1 MTQES
6 FVVDL
11 YIRVSTDRQAKE
23 GDSLEE
29 QESELRKFCDY
40 RNYQI
45 HKVFIERGKSGGNT
59 NRPEY
64 QKLIKDIDNQ
74 KINAVVVKKLDRLS
88 RSLMD
93 FEHLM
98 TKLQEKEV
106 EFISLR
112 ENFDT
117 TTAMGKAM
125 LRVALVFA
133 QLEREQTAERIK
145 DVFAW
150 RAEQG
155 LYNGGIRPFGYDSL
169 SSELVPHKQER
180 KVVEFIFKSF
190 LDTKSTAVVAQK
202 CLEMGLRNRDGKPMD
217 KRKVHKI
224 LKRPIY
230 KGFVKW
236 NDNLFKGIHQ
246 PLITETKWEKVQA
259 IFNDR
264 ETISSRNKVK
274 GLLKGFLICGKC
286 HNSLSPNYT
295 KKKSGTIY
303 EYYRCASTFNSRS
316 KTKCEGQYRPLK
328 DVHELVFATFSNYA
342 TEQQLKRIKQQ
353 LSKHNSEIE
362 GDSQLV
368 DAEIIKLKTQLE
380 VTKQKKDQYLD
391 SLITGDFSQK
401 ERKHINDKIDEFSLL
416 EKQLETDIY
425 RETFQQTE
433 LNEKI
438 VTIDPFKESLLKFKL
453 NHESMTEDEHKN
465 WLKANVERII
475 LDQEVIKIDFKKLP
489 FQLE

>member
-1 MTQES
+1 MS
-6 FVVDL
+6 
-11 YIRVSTDRQAKE
+11 
-23 GDSLEE
+23 
-29 QESELRKFCDY
+29 C
-40 RNYQI
+40 
-45 HKVFIERGKSGGNT
+45 
-59 NRPEY
+59 
-64 QKLIKDIDNQ
+64 
-74 KINAVVVKKLDRLS
+74 
-88 RSLMD
+88 
-93 FEHLM
+93 
-98 TKLQEKEV
+98 
-106 EFISLR
+106 
-112 ENFDT
+112 
-117 TTAMGKAM
+117 
-125 LRVALVFA
+125 
-133 QLEREQTAERIK
+133 
-145 DVFAW
+145 
-150 RAEQG
+150 
-155 LYNGGIRPFGYDSL
+155 
-169 SSELVPHKQER
+169 
-180 KVVEFIFKSF
+180 
-190 LDTKSTAVVAQK
+190 
-202 CLEMGLRNRDGKPMD
+202 
-217 KRKVHKI
+217 
-224 LKRPIY
+224 
-230 KGFVKW
+230 
-236 NDNLFKGIHQ
+236 
-246 PLITETKWEKVQA
+246 
-259 IFNDR
+259 
-264 ETISSRNKVK
+264 
-274 GLLKGFLICGKC
+274 
-286 HNSLSPNYT
+286 
-295 KKKSGTIY
+295 KKKSGPIY
-303 EYYRCASTFNSRS
+303 EYFRCASTFNSRS

-391 SLITGDFSQK
+391 SLITVDFSQK